1 MRELDF
7 RTVLGRHALSRR
19 TKGLAEVRRRM
30 VEAVARARAELLDA
44 AGLGLLASSAF
55 CWSTAAGL
63 AAAGVGTLVL
73 NWRIEKAE

>member
-1 MRELDF
+1 M
-7 RTVLGRHALSRR
+7 
-19 TKGLAEVRRRM
+19 RRRM